1 MAQKTINPANR
12 LYSIAESQ
20 QGYFTSSQAVEAGF
34 SDYLHP
40 YHVRKGNWERIHR
53 GIYRLSK
60 YPHSM
65 DSHYVIWSLWSRN
78 RKGEPLG
85 VYSHE
90 TALSMYDLSD
100 VNPAKLYMTVPP
112 NFRRH
117 SSIPKILI
125 LNKGV
130 LAPGDIATREG
141 YRVTRPTRTIRD
153 LLREGATSKDLIRQ
167 AIMQGFSRG
176 LILRREIE
184 PLSKEF
190 PGEKELFNDILMKYT
205 K

>member
-1 MAQKTINPANR
+1 
-12 LYSIAESQ
+12 
-20 QGYFTSSQAVEAGF
+20 
-34 SDYLHP
+34 
-40 YHVRKGNWERIHR
+40 
-53 GIYRLSK
+53 
-60 YPHSM
+60 
-65 DSHYVIWSLWSRN
+65 
-78 RKGEPLG
+78 
-85 VYSHE
+85 
-90 TALSMYDLSD
+90 MYDLSD

-153 LLREGATSKDLIRQ
+153 LLREGATSKELIRQ

-190 PGEKELFNDILMKYT
+190 SAEKELFNDILT
-205 K
+205 KQTK

>member
-1 MAQKTINPANR
+1 MPLKTTNPANR
-12 LYSIAESQ
+12 LYSIAEAQ

-34 SDYLHP
+34 LDYLHP

-78 RKGEPLG
+78 RKGEPQG

-90 TALSMYDLSD
+90 TALSMFDLSD

-130 LAPGDIATREG
+130 LTPGDIATREG

-176 LILRREIE
+176 LILRKEIE

-190 PGEKELFNDILMKYT
+190 PAEKELFKDILT
-205 K
+205 KQTK

>member
-1 MAQKTINPANR
+1 MPLKTTNPANR
-12 LYSIAESQ
+12 LYSIAEAQ

-78 RKGEPLG
+78 RKGMPQG

-125 LNKGV
+125 LNKGA

-167 AIMQGFSRG
+167 AIMEGFSRG

-184 PLSKEF
+184 PLAKEF
-190 PGEKELFNDILMKYT
+190 PVEKELFKDILT
-205 K
+205 KQTK